1 MPVFAAFI
9 GSIGM
14 GVYNLLVALVGVRL
28 AMRVA
33 AVISLATIYT
43 ACVIYFSTMVVP
55 WLEGLFA
62 SAYGQLLG
70 LLFPPIS
77 GSVLAGLGA
86 YWTCVAGAQYV
97 GNLMKIAIGK

>member
-1 MPVFAAFI
+1 
-9 GSIGM
+9 M
-14 GVYNLLVALVGVRL
+14 GVYKLLVALVGVRL

-33 AVISLATIYT
+33 AVMSLATIYT
-43 ACVIYFSTMVVP
+43 ACVIYFSTMIVP
-55 WLEGLFA
+55 WLEGLFS

-77 GSVLAGLGA
+77 GTVLASLGA

-97 GNLMKIAIGK
+97 GNLMKIAVGK

>member
-1 MPVFAAFI
+1 
-9 GSIGM
+9 M

-33 AVISLATIYT
+33 AVLSLATIYT

-70 LLFPPIS
+70 LLLGQLGQAASLQQRLGI
-77 GSVLAGLGA
+77 GLGHQGGFA
-86 YWTCVAGAQYV
+86 
-97 GNLMKIAIGK
+97 LL